1 VTNQRIDPAV
11 SAEFVTSAARFVDM
25 PSNQLPE
32 VAVVGRSNVG
42 KSSLINALVNRRN
55 LARTSRTPGKTQTV
69 NFYLIDQSF
78 YLVDLPGLGYAKVS
92 RTQREAWGRLIRG
105 YVRQRDALRLVVH
118 LVDSR
123 HELTDLDL
131 EVASIVRENDRRY
144 LVLLTKTDK
153 LNQKQRAASSRRVKE
168 TLGSYGLEIP
178 VIATSAVKKR
188 GIDETWDWI
197 EALLRTEGDG

>member
-1 VTNQRIDPAV
+1 MTNQRIDRAV
-11 SAEFVTSAARFVDM
+11 AAEFVTSAARFVDM
-25 PSNQLPE
+25 PSDQRPE

-55 LARTSRTPGKTQTV
+55 LARTSGTPGKTQTV

-92 RTQREAWGRLIRG
+92 KTQREAWGRLIRS
-105 YVRQRDALRLVVH
+105 YVGQRVPLRLVIH

-153 LNQKQRAASSRRVKE
+153 LNQKQRAASRKRIKE
-168 TLGSYGLEIP
+168 TLESRGLEIP
-178 VIATSAVKKR
+178 IIATSAVKKH
-188 GIDETWDWI
+188 GIVETWEWI
-197 EALLRTEGDG
+197 DALVGLTGE